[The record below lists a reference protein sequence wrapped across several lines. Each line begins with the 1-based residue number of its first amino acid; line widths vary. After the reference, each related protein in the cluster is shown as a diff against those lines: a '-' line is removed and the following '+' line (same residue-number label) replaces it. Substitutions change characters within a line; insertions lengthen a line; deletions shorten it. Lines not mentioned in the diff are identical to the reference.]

1 MISIIR
7 NNYDTLFLL
16 GAMLCLCF
24 FTCRGTSEQYVYQY
38 AAISPPSAAYC
49 EFDSLMVVSSARQ
62 DSINRQFDI
71 ALAQAK
77 KDRVP
82 VIYQSHQAPRDTLNT
97 RIKITRV
104 SPRFGEEQRK

>member
-16 GAMLCLCF
+16 GAMFCLCF

-49 EFDSLMVVSSARQ
+49 EFDSLMDATTRSQ
-62 DSINRQFDI
+62 DSFNRAFDI
-71 ALAQAK
+71 AIAQAK
-77 KDRVP
+77 KDRMP
-82 VIYQSHQAPRDTLNT
+82 AIYQVPRDTFNT

-104 SPRFGEEQRK
+104 SPRFGEEKRK